1 MSDANVLNLLHN
13 LVAVSG
19 VTDTVVSLTSSA
31 VRLADSITLNAG
43 CEIVLLQVEGG
54 NARYRD
60 DGSAP
65 TTSSGFLV
73 PHGSMVFA
81 NAGAFGNIR
90 WIASGSDTPT
100 LRVSQ
105 RQYVASSVRRAA
117 DLSVSMRSVKWRD
130 IVSEILAEQDMEIT
144 WLSDAGTTAG
154 QKARLANSFNRNLR
168 LIWEKRFWPA
178 LCVTEER
185 DLDDT
190 GAAPLIP
197 YAATGEVNL
206 GLVRA
211 VHTADPRDPA
221 VTSVPVPFTLGASG
235 IQFTSTPDLDAYWV
249 THQLRVHRFTL
260 AAWDS
265 GTAYSAGAVVYYDT
279 TGECYECIVANT
291 NQAVTNTA
299 YWTIQRAPH
308 FLYDYA
314 VAATLADLLGSRKPE
329 SAGYWKQRADNELF
343 RLIQQ
348 LGMQSQGEV
357 ALLRTA

>member
-1 MSDANVLNLLHN
+1 MSETAVTNLLHN
-13 LVAVSG
+13 LVSVSG
-19 VTDTVVSLTSSA
+19 VTDATVNLTGTA
-31 VRLADSITLNAG
+31 TRLSDSITLDSG
-43 CEIVLLQVEGG
+43 CEVVLLQVDGG
-54 NARYRD
+54 NARYCD
-60 DGSAP
+60 DGTTP
-65 TTSSGFLV
+65 TTSSGFLI
-73 PHGSMVFA
+73 PAGSMVFSA
-81 NAGAFGNIR
+81 AGAFGNLR
-90 WIASGSDTPT
+90 WIGSGSDTPT

-130 IVSEILAEQDMEIT
+130 IVTEILAEQDLET
-144 WLSDAGTTAG
+144 TSWLADASAG

-168 LIWEKRFWPA
+168 VIWEKRFWSY
-178 LCVTEER
+178 LTVSEER
-185 DLDDT
+185 DIDT
-190 GAAPLIP
+190 SGDIP
-197 YAATGEVNL
+197 VVPYSATGEVNL
-206 GLVRA
+206 GLIRGVF
-211 VHTADPRDPA
+211 TTDPRDPA
-221 VTSVPVPFTLGASG
+221 VTSVPVSFTLGATG
-235 IQFTSTPDLDAYWV
+235 ILFPVTPTLDTYWV

-265 GTAYSAGAVVYYDT
+265 GTSYAAGSVVYNDT

-291 NQAVTNTA
+291 NQATTNTA
-299 YWTIQRAPH
+299 YWTVQRVPH

-329 SAGYWKQRADNELF
+329 SAAYWAKRADDELF